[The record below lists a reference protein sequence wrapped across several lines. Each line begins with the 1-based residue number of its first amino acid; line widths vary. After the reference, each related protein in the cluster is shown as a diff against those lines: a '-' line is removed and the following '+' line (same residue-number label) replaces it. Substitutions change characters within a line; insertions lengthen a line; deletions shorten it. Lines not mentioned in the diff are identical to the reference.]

1 MKREII
7 IVEDEASFRRVIK
20 QALRGRGLTFH
31 EADSIGQGVRLLD
44 SVPDAQVVL
53 LDLAF
58 PGDDGTKLLEHIK
71 ERSSKYRVIV
81 LTGHDEKLAAERAA
95 GYNVFSYLAKA
106 EESAN
111 QYLIF
116 EVEKAFWDLERVLL
130 TERLD
135 KHLEIQRQITS
146 DAALDQVLN
155 LTCKGALEL
164 VEGYACHIRLLDLQ
178 KGDFA
183 LVGCQARFPD
193 ARAAFRA
200 RVTTDDV
207 FSGRVA
213 KSGKFENIP
222 DLQIDPDFLEMKRQ
236 MLAGGVNEDVRAYLD
251 RVKSAYIV
259 PISTKIFESE
269 VDAVFNISSAVEG
282 YFDDAKRRRL
292 VDEFVTQAEI
302 AITKNWLDIRRKE
315 IHKDYS
321 DSSNLL
327 VRVSKTENDLDR
339 IYDIVF
345 EGISKIVNPEMISIF
360 RYDERSERLKN
371 VAEYRGGSRV
381 RDVNEVVRPEE
392 SLTGKVFA
400 KGKTIRLPNSPDKT
414 KPTEDDRYDPWN
426 EQVHRKNIPSHMIE
440 HYLAVPMKTGDKP
453 KPVGVIRLVNKK
465 SAYYHEYV
473 SKGERGGEKIS
484 RQCLLER
491 GFSQDCQTILEIIA
505 NHLAVALQNA
515 DLVDRLSWKIRQLQT
530 LTDVVRRIS
539 SDSEGSLDKL
549 LSLIVDK
556 TAEVLHA
563 EVCMLFLKE
572 EQGDEVT
579 LRECYG
585 MPMLQGISYKLGE
598 GKTGTVALTGE
609 SILESRAEK
618 EYDGL
623 YDDRV
628 RPYLRPDERGDKEIK
643 SFMAVPII
651 TLERRAG
658 EKRNGEDGGPG
669 ARPPSEAG
677 GTYSEEEKIIGVL
690 KVFNKTQDGFLFD
703 EDDLNI
709 FATFA
714 SQIGVALALAERH
727 TDLSELVGGVCH
739 EIRGKLGTV
748 QLNIDLIKETLEA
761 SDGNSLVGQIT
772 DRINRITNAAS
783 QARVFVKDL
792 LAFSASHFEHRQQL
806 DINTLVKEAV
816 SEIQANS
823 NNIKNVENI
832 EMVKDYFPGE
842 VVCDVYKTPFIHII
856 QNIVIN
862 AYEAMDD
869 KNKRGTLTVTTSK
882 DASGKTA
889 FITISDTGKGISEED
904 LPNIYKAKFYK
915 KPGGNGLGLW
925 LVKKYLPKMDGI
937 ISVKSRLNHGT
948 TFTIQLPTV
957 SPESQGAQNE

>member
-7 IVEDEASFRRVIK
+7 IVEDEAPFRRVIK

-31 EADSIGQGVRLLD
+31 EADSVGQGVTLLD

-58 PGDDGTKLLEHIK
+58 PGDDGTRLLEHIK

-81 LTGHDEKLAAERAA
+81 LTGHDEKLAAEKAA

-130 TERLD
+130 TERMD

-178 KGDFA
+178 KGDFE

-213 KSGKFENIP
+213 KSGKSENVP
-222 DLQIDPDFLEMKRQ
+222 DLQTDPDFLEMKRQ
-236 MLAGGVNEDVRAYLD
+236 MLAGGDTSEDVRTYLD

-282 YFDDAKRRRL
+282 YFDDAERRRL
-292 VDEFVTQAEI
+292 VDEFVTQVEI
-302 AITKNWLDIRRKE
+302 AVTKNWLDIRRKE
-315 IHKDYS
+315 IHEDYS
-321 DSSNLL
+321 KSSQLL
-327 VRVSKTENDLDR
+327 VRVSETENDLDG

-371 VAEYRGGSRV
+371 VAEYRGGRRV
-381 RDVNEVVRPEE
+381 RDVNEVFGPEE

-400 KGKTIRLPNSPDKT
+400 RGETIRLPNPPDKT
-414 KPTEDDRYDPWN
+414 KPTEDGRYDPSN
-426 EQVHRKNIPSHMIE
+426 EQVHLKKIPSRAIE
-440 HYLAVPMKTGDKP
+440 HYLAVPMKIGDKP
-453 KPVGVIRLVNKK
+453 RPVGVIRLVNKK

-473 SKGERGGEKIS
+473 SRGERDEGRVS

-491 GFSQDCQTILEIIA
+491 GFSRDCQTVLEIIA
-505 NHLAVALQNA
+505 NHLAVALENA
-515 DLVDRLSWKIRQLQT
+515 GLVGRLSWTISQLKT
-530 LTDVVRRIS
+530 LTQVVRRIS
-539 SDSEGSLDKL
+539 SDSEGSLDNL
-549 LSLIVDK
+549 LSLIVRK

-572 EQGDEVT
+572 EQGDEIT
-579 LRECYG
+579 LKECHG
-585 MPMLQGISYKLGE
+585 MPMMQGISYKLGE

-609 SILESRAEK
+609 PILESKAEK
-618 EYDGL
+618 EHAGKYNDL
-623 YDDRV
+623 V
-628 RPYLRPDERGDKEIK
+628 SPHLRPDETGEREIK

-651 TLERRAG
+651 TLERRAD
-658 EKRNGEDGGPG
+658 EKRNGEDGGAVG
-669 ARPPSEAG
+669 RAPSEAG

-690 KVFNKTQDGFLFD
+690 KVFNKTEDGFLFD
-703 EDDLNI
+703 PDDLNI

-727 TDLSELVGGVCH
+727 TDLSDLVGGVCH

-748 QLNIDLIKETLEA
+748 QLNIDLVKEAMEA
-761 SDGNSLVGQIT
+761 SDGNPLVGQIT
-772 DRINRITNAAS
+772 DKISRVTNATS

-816 SEIQANS
+816 GEIQANS

-832 EMVKDYFPGE
+832 ETVKDYFPGE

-862 AYEAMDD
+862 AYEAMD
-869 KNKRGTLTVTTSK
+869 KNQRGTLTVTTSK

-889 FITISDTGKGISEED
+889 FVTISDTGKGIGEED

-937 ISVKSRLNHGT
+937 IAVKSRLNHGT

-957 SPESQGAQNE
+957 SPESQEGQNE